1 MLVSIYP
8 SYNSAIILSKMFT
21 YYSQNYAGIIGAGL
35 SIMSA
40 QITLSWIFINIFNCK
55 GIVL

>member
-21 YYSQNYAGIIGAGL
+21 YYSQNYAAIIGAGL

-40 QITLSWIFINIFNCK
+40 QITLS
-55 GIVL
+55 